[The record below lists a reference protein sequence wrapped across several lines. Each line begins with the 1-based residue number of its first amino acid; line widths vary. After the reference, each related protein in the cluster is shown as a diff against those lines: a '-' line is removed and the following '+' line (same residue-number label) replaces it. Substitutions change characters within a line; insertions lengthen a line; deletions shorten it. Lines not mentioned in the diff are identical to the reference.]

1 MKGTKMPPSP
11 PLYYFAAWTDSGC
24 LCGCDHYH
32 MSVASAVAC
41 TWSAY
46 AGAYVVAVE
55 KGEYRALNPKEE
67 KEFQLHM
74 YGWGKAEKKKDFE
87 LLPWPKTDPEPT
99 D

>member
-1 MKGTKMPPSP
+1 MKGAMPLPP

-32 MSVASAVAC
+32 MSIASAVAC
-41 TWSAY
+41 TSAT
-46 AGAYVVAVE
+46 ACGAYVVAVE
-55 KGEYRALNPKEE
+55 KGEYRALNDKEE
-67 KEFQLHM
+67 KQFQLHM
-74 YGWGKAEKKKDFE
+74 YGWGKPEKKKEFE

>member
-1 MKGTKMPPSP
+1 MPLPP

-32 MSVASAVAC
+32 MSVTSAVFCTCSAC
-41 TWSAY
+41 

-55 KGEYRALNPKEE
+55 RGEYRELNDKEE
-67 KEFQLHM
+67 AEFQLRM
-74 YGWGKAEKKKDFE
+74 YDRGKEKKRGFE
-87 LLPWPKTDPEPT
+87 LLTWRKPDPETT

>member
-1 MKGTKMPPSP
+1 MPLAP

-41 TWSAY
+41 SASAC

-55 KGEYRALNPKEE
+55 KGEYRELNAREE
-67 KEFQLHM
+67 REFQFRM
-74 YGWGKAEKKKDFE
+74 YGWGKEEKKEEFT
-87 LLPWPKTDPEPT
+87 LLPWPKPDPATD
-99 D
+99 

>member
-1 MKGTKMPPSP
+1 
-11 PLYYFAAWTDSGC
+11 
-24 LCGCDHYH
+24 

-55 KGEYRALNPKEE
+55 KGEYRALNDKEE
-67 KEFQLHM
+67 AEFQFHM
-74 YGWGKAEKKKDFE
+74 YGWGKQAKKQEFA
-87 LLPWPKTDPEPT
+87 LLPWPNADPEPT

>member
-1 MKGTKMPPSP
+1 MPLPP

-41 TWSAY
+41 TASTC

-55 KGEYRALNPKEE
+55 KGEYRELNGKEE
-67 KEFQLHM
+67 KDFQFYM
-74 YGWGKAEKKKDFE
+74 YGWGKPETKREFT
-87 LLPWPKTDPEPT
+87 LLPWPNPDPKTT